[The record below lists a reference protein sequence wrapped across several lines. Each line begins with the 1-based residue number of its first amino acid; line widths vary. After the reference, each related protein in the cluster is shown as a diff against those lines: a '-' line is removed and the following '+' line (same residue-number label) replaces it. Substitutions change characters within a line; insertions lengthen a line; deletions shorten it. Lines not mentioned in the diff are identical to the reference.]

1 MQYEDRVAIP
11 TPEGVEI
18 ELTLAGIGSRF
29 IAALIDNVIK
39 GVVLL
44 AVIIA
49 LFGLGALFGSG
60 GGEPSTGSDWIAVA
74 IFFVFVFLLWFA
86 YDVAFETLAA
96 GRTPGKRW
104 VGLRVV
110 KVSGSPV
117 GFMASAIRNLLR
129 IVDSL
134 PGAYGVGM
142 ICVLVTRLNQ
152 RLGDMAAGTVVV
164 RDRPRPKTWGM
175 PSVAVPR
182 PSAEMTDELSTW
194 DVSSVSPQD
203 LVAIRRFLDRRYGLT
218 PAARAHL
225 AAELAGKLRGK
236 VAGAPE
242 MPPETFLEYVSVAKA
257 ARA

>member
-11 TPEGVEI
+11 TPEGVEV

-29 IAALIDNVIK
+29 IASLIDNTIK
-39 GVVLL
+39 LVAIIVL
-44 AVIIA
+44 IIA
-49 LFGLGALFGSG
+49 LFGLGAFA
-60 GGEPSTGSDWIAVA
+60 GEISPDTGWVAVV
-74 IFFVFVFLLWFA
+74 IFFVLTFLISFA

-110 KVSGSPV
+110 KVGGTPV

-152 RLGDMAAGTVVV
+152 RLGDIAAGTVVV
-164 RDRPRPKTWGM
+164 RDRPRPAVGTVT
-175 PSVAVPR
+175 SVSVP
-182 PSAEMTDELSTW
+182 PPAQMSDELSTW

-203 LVAIRRFLDRRYGLT
+203 LVAIRRFLDRRHGLA

-236 VAGAPE
+236 VGGAPE
-242 MPPETFLEYVSVAKA
+242 MHPESFLECVSVAKA
-257 ARA
+257 HRA

>member
-11 TPEGVEI
+11 TPEGVEV
-18 ELTLAGIGSRF
+18 ELTLAGVGSRF
-29 IAALIDNVIK
+29 VASLIDHTIK
-39 GVVLL
+39 LVAIIVL
-44 AVIIA
+44 IIA
-49 LFGLGALFGSG
+49 LFGLGALFGSRVS
-60 GGEPSTGSDWIAVA
+60 ENTGWVAVVIYFIV
-74 IFFVFVFLLWFA
+74 IFLISFA

-110 KVSGSPV
+110 KVGGTPV
-117 GFMASAIRNLLR
+117 GFMTSVTRNLLR

-142 ICVLVTRLNQ
+142 ISVLVTRLNQ
-152 RLGDMAAGTVVV
+152 RLGDLAAGTVVI
-164 RDRPRPKTWGM
+164 RDRPRPAAGTVT
-175 PSVAVPR
+175 SVSVP
-182 PSAEMTDELSTW
+182 PTAQMSDELSTW

-203 LVAIRRFLDRRYGLT
+203 LVAIRRFLDRRHGLA

-236 VAGAPE
+236 VGGAPD
-242 MPPETFLEYVSVAKA
+242 MHPESFLECVSVAKA
-257 ARA
+257 HRA